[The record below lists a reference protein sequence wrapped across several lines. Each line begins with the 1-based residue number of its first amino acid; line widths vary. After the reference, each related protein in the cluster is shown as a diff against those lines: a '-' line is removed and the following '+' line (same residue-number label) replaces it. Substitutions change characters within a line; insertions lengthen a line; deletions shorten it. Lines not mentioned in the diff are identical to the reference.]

1 MKLFFCILGA
11 MDCLQRQVTDC
22 WFTLFQ
28 DYFARQT
35 RQMPGL
41 RLKLSWGGV
50 MKQIGSGGTW
60 RSAFPESKFWMDLT
74 TIVSCTFW
82 LISWRYAFTEVWCH
96 PVWNEEFAILWPAF
110 CLHYQLGRRPRR
122 ASRNSHRLP
131 SQLTPSLRFK
141 SKATANAKCTLAFCR
156 ATVTQKGLYYG
167 MLYSLLFHW
176 HVVGLLQCEL
186 HALIVEIQGIRNTG
200 RPLAGR
206 IWPRHKKMPSSVVI
220 ARVSRYDFNFGS
232 IYLWSN
238 SGTPLPLQQSMAQS
252 TMVDEGRTKET
263 WMILDTC
270 SDQTWQD
277 LTISFYIKLFLY
289 QRWFRDILSPEG
301 LDCMDLNRTSN
312 KGGGGQRPQ
321 CGWGDHSKKTSKGY
335 SASQDIG
342 SFMRPWGYPVA
353 RWLAV
358 CLK

>member
-1 MKLFFCILGA
+1 

-22 WFTLFQ
+22 WFTLFR
-28 DYFARQT
+28 DYFPRQT

-60 RSAFPESKFWMDLT
+60 RSAFPESKFRMDLT
-74 TIVSCTFW
+74 TIVSWFSCTFW

-141 SKATANAKCTLAFCR
+141 GKATANAKCTLAFCR

-176 HVVGLLQCEL
+176 HVVGFLQCEL

-263 WMILDTC
+263 WMILDTYLFRPN
-270 SDQTWQD
+270 
-277 LTISFYIKLFLY
+277 LTRLDNLILY
-289 QRWFRDILSPEG
+289 
-301 LDCMDLNRTSN
+301 
-312 KGGGGQRPQ
+312 
-321 CGWGDHSKKTSKGY
+321 
-335 SASQDIG
+335 
-342 SFMRPWGYPVA
+342 
-353 RWLAV
+353 
-358 CLK
+358 